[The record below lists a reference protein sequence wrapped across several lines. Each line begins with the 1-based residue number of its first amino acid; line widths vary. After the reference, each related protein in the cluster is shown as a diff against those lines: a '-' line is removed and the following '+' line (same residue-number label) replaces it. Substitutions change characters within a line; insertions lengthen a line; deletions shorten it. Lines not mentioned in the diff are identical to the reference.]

1 MPNLVPDP
9 TRCPLL
15 LEPELVARPWGG
27 RRLAHLAPVGGAS
40 VGPIGEAWLAGPDS
54 RVVGSAPAGARTAGA
69 RTAGA
74 RLADLAAEHGE
85 AFVGRIPFARY
96 GARVPL
102 LAKLL
107 DAAEP
112 LSLQVHPDDG
122 YALREEAH
130 TGHLGKTEAWYV
142 LEAAPGASVLW
153 GWEREVEV
161 REVRDA
167 IDAGRLEQLLRRL
180 PVQAG
185 DVIVNQAGVV
195 HAVGAGIMLYELQQA
210 SDLTYRLYDYD
221 RRDEHGRARDLH
233 LDKGL
238 AVARLTPEATPE
250 PPRTLGQGRVR
261 LARTEA
267 FTLERWAVGCEDAP
281 REQVWQVAPDSLE
294 VWTVLE
300 GAVRL
305 TSTAGRWEL
314 RAHDTL
320 LVPAN
325 AGTLRW
331 QGHALLVQGR
341 A

>member
-1 MPNLVPDP
+1 MPKPSHDP
-9 TRCPLL
+9 TRTPLR

-27 RRLAHLAPVGGAS
+27 RRLAPLAPLGAAPE
-40 VGPIGEAWLAGPDS
+40 GPIGEAWLAGPDS
-54 RVVGSAPAGARTAGA
+54 RVAGAAPPNLR
-69 RTAGA
+69 GA

-85 AFVGRIPFARY
+85 AFVGRVPFARY

-112 LSLQVHPDDG
+112 LSLQVHPDDA

-142 LEAAPGASVLW
+142 LEAVPGASVLW
-153 GWEREVEV
+153 GWEREVDEQEV
-161 REVRDA
+161 RAA

-195 HAVGAGIMLYELQQA
+195 HAVGAGILIYELQQA
-210 SDLTYRLYDYD
+210 SDLTYRLYDHD
-221 RRDEHGRARDLH
+221 RRDERGLARELH

-238 AVARLTPEATPE
+238 AVARFEPE
-250 PPRTLGQGRVR
+250 PEPSPPRPRAPDRTR
-261 LARTEA
+261 LADTHA
-267 FTLERWAVGCEDAP
+267 FSLERWAVGREGAAAEQAWVVEP
-281 REQVWQVAPDSLE
+281 RSLE

-300 GAVRL
+300 GEATLV
-305 TSTAGRWEL
+305 SEAGAL
-314 RAHDTL
+314 ALAAQQTVVL
-320 LVPAN
+320 PAGVG
-325 AGTLRW
+325 AAAWRGE
-331 QGHALLVQGR
+331 ALLLRGM